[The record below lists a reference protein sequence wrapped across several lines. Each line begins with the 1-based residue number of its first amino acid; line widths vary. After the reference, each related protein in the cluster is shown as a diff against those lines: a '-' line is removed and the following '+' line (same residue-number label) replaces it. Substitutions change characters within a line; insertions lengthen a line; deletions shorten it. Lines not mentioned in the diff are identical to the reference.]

1 MKKQF
6 LLTRMLL
13 LCALIIGSVSSAWGE
28 AKTSTLTFAAKC
40 NGSGTADDGAS
51 WTVTSDG
58 TESIFDN
65 TKGIHYGTN
74 NAAVTY
80 IQLSSSS
87 FKSGT
92 ITKVVVNASGAN
104 TPSLSVTIG
113 GKAFDTTKTGITT
126 DNEEYTFNGSEEAGT
141 IVIRLA
147 KSSSAKKALYIK
159 SVAVTYDDGPAKS
172 ANELVWSSDSKV
184 VTSKDVTYSETPY
197 NLPTLDNPHSL
208 KVSYSSSN
216 TSVATVDS
224 EGKVTIKNITGST
237 TISATTEGDATYA
250 AGTVSYTLNVT
261 RKIILEDGV
270 FDFSYGEDYDYGS
283 GMSQDGNITEGSS
296 SEWTS
301 GKISLI
307 VTNRYA
313 WNDDGTMRIYKKTSS
328 YDAGSI
334 TLTCPSGYV
343 ITKIDFT
350 GNTGTGALSYMG
362 TTTGNY
368 DVSGATATWTGASTS
383 VTFSATNSTY
393 IKTISVTYTN
403 NFKKSIGAD
412 KWATWVAPYN
422 LTVPSGVT
430 AYIATKST
438 SDKVVL
444 TSVEKIK
451 GGTAVILNGNNAEY
465 TFDVTTESVDYSKT
479 NLLQISDGNVSNGV
493 FVLAKKND
501 TVGFYKWAGGTLG
514 EGRVYLDAPAA
525 GARDFIG
532 FDFEDEMTT
541 GINEVK
547 IANNNEYFNLGGQRV
562 AQPKKGLYIV
572 NGKRVII
579 K

>member
-28 AKTSTLTFAAKC
+28 AKTSTLTFTAKC

-51 WTVTSDG
+51 WTVTSDAS
-58 TESIFDN
+58 ESTFDN
-65 TKGIHYGTN
+65 TRGVHYGTGSKS
-74 NAAVTY
+74 VSY
-80 IQLSSSS
+80 LQLSSSS

-92 ITKVVVNASGAN
+92 ITKVVVNASGSN
-104 TPSLSVTIG
+104 SPSLSVTVG
-113 GKAFDTTKTGITT
+113 EAALGTTATGITSS
-126 DNEEYTFNGSEEAGT
+126 NVAYTFNGSVSAGD

-147 KSSSAKKALYIK
+147 KAGKYNGALYIK

-172 ANELVWSSDSKV
+172 ANELAWSSN
-184 VTSKDVTYSETPY
+184 SKDVTYSETPY
-197 NLPTLDNPHSL
+197 KLPTLDNPHSL
-208 KVSYSSSN
+208 EVSYSSSD
-216 TSVATVDS
+216 TSVATVDP
-224 EGKVTIKNITGST
+224 ETGEVTIKNITGST

-283 GMSQDGNITEGSS
+283 GMLQDGNITEGSS

-307 VTNRYA
+307 VTNRYS
-313 WNDDGTMRIYKKTSS
+313 WYDDGTMRIYKPTSS

-368 DVSGATATWTGASTS
+368 NVSGATATWTGASTS

-412 KWATWVAPYN
+412 EWATWVAPYN

-430 AYIATKST
+430 AYIATNSAT
-438 SDKVVL
+438 DKVVL

-451 GGTAVILNGNNAEY
+451 GGTAVILNGSNAEY
-465 TFDVTTESVDYSKT
+465 TFDVTTESVDYHPKT
-479 NLLQISDGNVSNGV
+479 NLLQISDGNVTDGV

-541 GINEVK
+541 GINEVT

-572 NGKRVII
+572 NGKKVII

>member
-1 MKKQF
+1 MKKHF

-28 AKTSTLTFAAKC
+28 AKTSTLTFTAAC
-40 NGSGTADDGAS
+40 GGSGTANDGKT
-51 WTVTSDG
+51 WTVTSDAE
-58 TESIFDN
+58 ESNYEDAR
-65 TKGIHYGTN
+65 GIHYGTGKKP
-74 NAAVTY
+74 VSY
-80 IQLSSSS
+80 IELTSSS
-87 FKSGT
+87 FTLGT
-92 ITKVVVNASGAN
+92 ITKIVVNASGNN

-113 GKAFDTTKTGITT
+113 GSSFGTTAENITT
-126 DNEEYTFNGSEEAGT
+126 SNTAYTFNGTASAGD
-141 IVIRLA
+141 IVISLA
-147 KSSSAKKALYIK
+147 KTGKYNGALYIK

-197 NLPTLDNPHSL
+197 DLPTLDNPHSL
-208 KVSYSSSN
+208 AVSYSSSN
-216 TSVATVDS
+216 TSVATVNP
-224 EGKVTIKNITGST
+224 ETGEVTIKNITGST

-270 FDFSYGEDYDYGS
+270 FDFSYGEDYDS
-283 GMSQDGNITEGSS
+283 DMSQGTSIIENESAT
-296 SEWTS
+296 WTS
-301 GKISLI
+301 GNI
-307 VTNRYA
+307 VMVVANRYC
-313 WNDDGTMRIYKKTSS
+313 WHTDGKMKLYKLAGGATA
-328 YDAGSI
+328 AGSI

-368 DVSGATATWTGASTS
+368 VVSGATATWTGASTS

-430 AYIATKST
+430 AYIATNRAT
-438 SDKVVL
+438 DKVVL
-444 TSVEKIK
+444 TSVDKIK
-451 GGTAVILNGNNAEY
+451 GGTAVILNGSNEEY
-465 TFDVTTESVDYSKT
+465 TFNVTTESVDYPKT
-479 NLLQISDGNVSNGV
+479 NLLKISDGSVTDGV
-493 FVLAKKND
+493 FVLAKKNG

-514 EGRVYLDAPAA
+514 EGRVYLDAPA
-525 GARDFIG
+525 GAREFIG

-541 GINEVK
+541 GINEMK
-547 IANNNEYFNLGGQRV
+547 IANNNEFFNLGGQRV